1 LKKGEIMLTREEKEF
16 VQATQSIQ
24 KKREKQ
30 SLIADKADKKAR
42 SNTQASLKSKK
53 RSAKMSI

>member
-1 LKKGEIMLTREEKEF
+1 MLTREEKEF